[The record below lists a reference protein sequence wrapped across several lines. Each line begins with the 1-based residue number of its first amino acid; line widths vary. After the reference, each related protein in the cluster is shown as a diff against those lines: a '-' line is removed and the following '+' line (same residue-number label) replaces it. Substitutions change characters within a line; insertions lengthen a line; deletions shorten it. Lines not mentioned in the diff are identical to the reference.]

1 MQSGLGSFWEFRN
14 GGYPE
19 LEIQRVQLHSP
30 EVRQYIV
37 HSISIF
43 MIRKFLFLGF
53 VLWSSSL
60 LAHDHVRTPSAG
72 HGGLEFHE
80 NKGQWPEQ
88 VLYRARTDGGAVFV
102 EKGAFTYVITSGGEH
117 LNHGGNAGSTEP
129 LRMHAYTVQFD
140 GSAME
145 AQEGIGRMPHYVNYF
160 LGNDPT
166 KWGTGAGAFEGAI
179 VQNMYPGIDLQVTG
193 KGGMKYDWLVASGAD
208 PSLIAMHYKG
218 QDNIRVEGGLLFIGT
233 SAGRVVEQ
241 RPVAWQIVHGTE
253 RPVNARYVLENDRV
267 HFEFPEGFDPR
278 YPLVIDPVVTFSTY
292 SGSNADN
299 FGLTATYDESG
310 NLYGGGSAFGI
321 GYPTT
326 LGAQQVAF
334 GGGTVD
340 MGITKFN
347 PTGTAQVWS
356 TYIGGSGN
364 DIPQSMVVNSA
375 DELYILGTTSS
386 NNLPVTPGAFGA
398 TFNGG
403 TPPPFGGSYGFS
415 YTGGS
420 DIALIHLNASATS
433 LVGATYVGGS
443 GNDGLNQFAPLL
455 RNYGDPFRGEI
466 IVDLADNPIVMTS
479 TTSTNLFTTPG
490 AVQSTFGGVM
500 DAYLFR
506 MDPSL
511 STMLWAT
518 YYGGSDIDAGFGV
531 QISSTGE
538 IYVTGGTQSTDL
550 LMAGTPASGSLA
562 GQVDGYIAR
571 FSMDGS
577 TLLSSTYLG
586 TTQFDQSY
594 FVQLDT
600 QDDVYVVG
608 QTAGNYPVTPGKY
621 NNPNGSQFI
630 QKFSNDLST
639 SIWSTRIGST
649 GFENISPSAFLVSVC
664 GQIYFS
670 GWGGSTNPAGGG
682 VSTSS
687 TIGLPVTADAFQPT
701 TDGSDFYLMV
711 LNQDAISLA
720 YATFFGGTA
729 AEHVDGGTSR
739 FDKDGVVYQAVC
751 AGCGGG
757 SFPTTPGVWSN
768 TMNSF
773 NCNLGVFKID
783 FEQGVTANIQVDAN
797 GLLGCLGSP
806 ITFTANGNAALW
818 TWDLGDGS
826 TTRSGDV
833 VVHTYGE
840 VGVFEVMLIGSDSAS
855 CNGAD
860 TAYVSVTII
869 EPFEQQPQF
878 AGIPSSDCQGFS
890 AEFFNTT
897 VGELVYSWDF
907 GDGQTSTSTNPVHT
921 YSGPGDYDVVLAAID
936 PVCLDTVFLSQ
947 RITLDPP
954 ATLINLPSPVA
965 ICNGSSVQVSAG
977 SGFDTYAW
985 STGSATSTITVTQP
999 GVYWVDV
1006 TDGICLGSD
1015 TIQVIAQPS
1024 HPSAGDI
1031 VTCPGDSPL
1040 LSVPFLTS
1048 SVVWNTGD
1056 TTATIIATGSGSFSF
1071 IATDEYGCVVY
1082 DTVNVALVALA
1093 DGLAFVPNVFS
1104 PNGDSKN
1111 DTFQVTG
1118 LAVEQFTMEIFN
1130 RWGQEMFSS
1139 INPST
1144 GWNGG
1149 LDNTSNKAP
1158 DGTYFYIISFKDRCS
1173 TEPLSTHKGHV
1184 TLVR

>member
-1 MQSGLGSFWEFRN
+1 
-14 GGYPE
+14 
-19 LEIQRVQLHSP
+19 
-30 EVRQYIV
+30 
-37 HSISIF
+37 
-43 MIRKFLFLGF
+43 
-53 VLWSSSL
+53 
-60 LAHDHVRTPSAG
+60 
-72 HGGLEFHE
+72 
-80 NKGQWPEQ
+80 
-88 VLYRARTDGGAVFV
+88 
-102 EKGAFTYVITSGGEH
+102 
-117 LNHGGNAGSTEP
+117 
-129 LRMHAYTVQFD
+129 
-140 GSAME
+140 
-145 AQEGIGRMPHYVNYF
+145 MPHYVNYF
-160 LGNDPT
+160 LGNDPS
-166 KWGTGAGAFEGAI
+166 KWGTGAGAFEGAMLKD
-179 VQNMYPGIDLQVTG
+179 MYPGIDLRVSG
-193 KGGMKYDWLVASGAD
+193 KGGMKYDWLVAPGAD
-208 PSLIAMHYKG
+208 ASLIVMHYQG
-218 QDNIRVEGGLLFIGT
+218 QDKIHVEGGMLFIET

-241 RPVAWQIVHGTE
+241 RPVAWQVVHGTE
-253 RPVNARYVLENDRV
+253 RSVAACYVLKNDRV
-267 HFEFPEGFDPR
+267 QFEFPDGIDPN
-278 YPLVIDPVVTFSTY
+278 YPLVIDPVVSFSTY

-326 LGAQQVAF
+326 LGVQQPGF

-356 TYIGGSGN
+356 TYIGGTGN
-364 DIPQSMVVNSA
+364 DIPHSMVVNSA

-386 NNLPVTPGAFGA
+386 TDLPLSAGAFE
-398 TFNGG
+398 TIFNGG
-403 TPPPFGGSYGFS
+403 TSPPFGGSYGFT
-415 YTGGS
+415 YTAGC
-420 DIALIHLNASATS
+420 DIAVIHLDASATS
-433 LVGATYVGGS
+433 LIGGTYVGGS
-443 GNDGLNQFAPLL
+443 GNDGLNQFTPLL

-466 IVDLADNPIVMTS
+466 IMDQAENPIVITS

-490 AVQSTFGGVM
+490 AVQSTFGGGL

-506 MDPSL
+506 LDPL
-511 STMLWAT
+511 LTTMSWAT
-518 YYGGSDIDAGFGV
+518 YYGGSGNDAGFGV

-538 IYVTGGTQSTDL
+538 IYATGGTQSADL
-550 LMAGTPASGSLA
+550 LMAGTPASGALA
-562 GQVDGYIAR
+562 GQVDGFIAR
-571 FSMDGS
+571 FSADGS

-586 TTQFDQSY
+586 TTEFDQSY

-608 QTAGNYPVTPGKY
+608 QTAGNFPITPGKY
-621 NNPNGSQFI
+621 NNANGSQFI
-630 QKFSNDLST
+630 QKFSTDLST

-649 GFENISPSAFLVSVC
+649 GVENISPSAFLVSIC

-687 TIGLPVTADAFQPT
+687 TVGLPVTTDAYQQT

-711 LNQDAISLA
+711 LNQEAVSLA

-751 AGCGGG
+751 AGCGSG
-757 SFPTTPGVWSN
+757 SFPTTPGAWSS
-768 TMNSF
+768 TDMGQ

-783 FEQGVTANIQVDAN
+783 FEQGVSANIEVSAN
-797 GLLGCLGSP
+797 GLSGCLGSP
-806 ITFTANGNAALW
+806 ITFTANGNAELW

-826 TTRSGDV
+826 GIQFGDV
-833 VVHTYGE
+833 VVHTYSA
-840 VGVFEVMLIGSDSAS
+840 VGVYNVMLIGSDSAS

-860 TAYVSVTII
+860 TAYVSVNII
-869 EPFEQQPQF
+869 EPFDQLPEF
-878 AGIPSSDCQGFS
+878 AGIPNSDCQGFS

-897 VGELVYSWDF
+897 VGDLAYHWDF

-936 PVCLDTVFLSQ
+936 LVCLDTVFLTQ

-954 ATLINLPSPVA
+954 FMVIDLPSPIA
-965 ICNGSSVQVSAG
+965 ICNGSSVQLSAG
-977 SGFDTYAW
+977 PGFDTYAW
-985 STGSATSTITVTQP
+985 STGSTTSTITVTQP
-999 GVYWVDV
+999 GEYWVNV

-1015 TIQVIAQPS
+1015 TIQVFAQPT
-1024 HPSAGDI
+1024 HPSAGD
-1031 VTCPGDSPL
+1031 VLTCPGDSPL

-1056 TTATIIATGSGSFSF
+1056 TSATILATGSGDYSFT
-1071 IATDEYGCVVY
+1071 ATDEYGCVVR
-1082 DTVNVALVALA
+1082 DTVNVTLVALA

-1118 LAVEQFTMEIFN
+1118 LAVDQFNMQVFN
-1130 RWGQEMFSS
+1130 RWGQEMYSAS
-1139 INPST
+1139 NPSA

-1149 LDNTSNKAP
+1149 LDNSSNKVP
-1158 DGTYFYIISFKDRCS
+1158 DGTYFYIISFKDRCD
-1173 TEPLSTHKGHV
+1173 TEPLTTHKGHV

>member
-1 MQSGLGSFWEFRN
+1 MTRN
-14 GGYPE
+14 
-19 LEIQRVQLHSP
+19 
-30 EVRQYIV
+30 
-37 HSISIF
+37 F
-43 MIRKFLFLGF
+43 FLIGF
-53 VLWSSSL
+53 VLWCSSL
-60 LAHDHVRTPSAG
+60 LAHDHVHTPNKGYA
-72 HGGLEFHE
+72 GLEFHQ
-80 NKGQWPEQ
+80 NKGQWPGQ
-88 VLYRARTDGGAVFV
+88 VLYRARTDGGAVFI
-102 EKGAFTYVITSGGEH
+102 EKGAFTYVITSGGEFR
-117 LNHGGNAGSTEP
+117 NHGGNTDDAEP
-129 LRMHAYTVQFD
+129 LRMHAYSVKFAGADMNT
-140 GSAME
+140 
-145 AQEGIGRMPHYVNYF
+145 QEGIGRMPHYVNYF
-160 LGNDPT
+160 LGNDPS
-166 KWGTGAGAFEGAI
+166 KWGTGAGVFEGAML
-179 VQNMYPGIDLQVTG
+179 NDMYPGIDLRVSG
-193 KGGMKYDWLVASGAD
+193 KDGLKYDWLVAAGAD
-208 PSLIAMHYKG
+208 PALIAMHYQG
-218 QDNIRVEGGLLFIGT
+218 QDKMRVEGGMLFIET

-241 RPVAWQIVHGTE
+241 RPVAWQVVHGTE
-253 RPVNARYVLENDRV
+253 RPVAARYVLKDGRV
-267 HFEFPEGFDPR
+267 QFEFPDGIDPN

-299 FGLTATYDESG
+299 FGLTATYDETG

-326 LGAQQVAF
+326 LGVQQPGF

-340 MGITKFN
+340 MGITKFD
-347 PTGTAQVWS
+347 PTGATQVWS
-356 TYIGGSGN
+356 TYIGGTGN
-364 DIPQSMVVNSA
+364 DIPHSMVVNSA

-386 NNLPVTPGAFGA
+386 TDLPLSAGAFE
-398 TFNGG
+398 TMFNGG
-403 TPPPFGGSYGFS
+403 TAPPFGGSYGFT
-415 YTGGS
+415 YTAGC
-420 DIALIHLNASATS
+420 DIAVIHLDASATS
-433 LVGATYVGGS
+433 LIGGTYVGGT

-466 IVDLADNPIVMTS
+466 IMDLAENPIIITS
-479 TTSTNLFTTPG
+479 TTSANLFTSPG
-490 AVQSTFGGVM
+490 AVQSTFGGGL

-506 MDPSL
+506 LDPFL
-511 STMLWAT
+511 STMSWAT
-518 YYGGSDIDAGFGV
+518 YYGGTGVDAGFGV

-538 IYVTGGTQSTDL
+538 IYATGGTQSADL
-550 LMAGTPASGSLA
+550 LMTGTPASGVLA

-571 FSMDGS
+571 FSADGS

-586 TTQFDQSY
+586 TSEFDQSY

-608 QTAGNYPVTPGKY
+608 QTAGNYPITPGKY
-621 NNPNGSQFI
+621 NNANGSQFI
-630 QKFSNDLST
+630 HKFSNDLST

-649 GFENISPSAFLVSVC
+649 GVENISPSAFLVSIC

-682 VSTSS
+682 VTSS
-687 TIGLPVTADAFQPT
+687 STTGLPVTADAFQPT

-729 AEHVDGGTSR
+729 SEHVDGGTSR

-757 SFPTTPGVWSN
+757 SFPTTPGAWSN
-768 TMNSF
+768 TNNSF

-783 FEQGVTANIQVDAN
+783 FEQGVSASIQVSAN
-797 GLLGCLGSP
+797 GLSGCLGSP
-806 ITFTANGNAALW
+806 ITFTANGNAELW

-826 TTRSGDV
+826 GIQFGDV
-833 VVHTYGE
+833 VVHTYSA
-840 VGVFEVMLIGSDSAS
+840 VGVYNVMLIGSDSAS

-860 TAYVSVTII
+860 TAFVMVNII
-869 EPFEQQPQF
+869 EPFDQQPEF

-897 VGELVYSWDF
+897 VGDLTYFWDF
-907 GDGQTSTSTNPVHT
+907 GDGQTSASTNPVHT
-921 YSGPGDYDVVLAAID
+921 YSGPGNYDVVLAAID
-936 PVCLDTVFLSQ
+936 LVCLDTVFLSQ

-954 ATLINLPSPVA
+954 ATLIDLPSPVA
-965 ICNGSSVQVSAG
+965 ICNGSSVQLSAG

-985 STGSATSTITVTQP
+985 STGSTSSTISVTQP
-999 GVYWVDV
+999 GDYWVTV
-1006 TDGICLGSD
+1006 TDGICVGSD
-1015 TIQVIAQPS
+1015 TIQVVAQPT
-1024 HPSAGDI
+1024 HPSAGD
-1031 VTCPGDSPL
+1031 VLTCPGDSPI
-1040 LSVPFLTS
+1040 LSVPFVTS

-1056 TTATIIATGSGSFSF
+1056 TSATILATGSGDYSFV
-1071 IATDEYGCVVY
+1071 ATDEYGCIVL
-1082 DTVNVALVALA
+1082 DTVNVTLVALA

-1118 LAVEQFTMEIFN
+1118 LAVEQFSMQVFN
-1130 RWGQEMFSS
+1130 RWGQEMYSAS
-1139 INPST
+1139 NPSA

-1158 DGTYFYIISFKDRCS
+1158 DGTYFYIISFKDRCD
-1173 TEPLSTHKGHV
+1173 TKPLTTHKGHV